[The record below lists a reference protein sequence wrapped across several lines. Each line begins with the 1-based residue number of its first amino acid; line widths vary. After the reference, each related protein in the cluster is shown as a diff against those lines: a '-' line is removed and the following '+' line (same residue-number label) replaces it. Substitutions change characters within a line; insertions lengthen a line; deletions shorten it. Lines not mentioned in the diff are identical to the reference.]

1 MKRVVLY
8 TDGACSGN
16 PGPGGWGCLLSYQNV
31 SKELSGG
38 AKETTNNRMEIT
50 AVIEGLKLLKQ
61 PCLVDL
67 YTDSKYVLEGA
78 TKWLY
83 TDSKYVLEG
92 ATKWLEG
99 WIQKNW
105 RRADKKPVSNVDLW
119 QELVPL
125 LHRHQIVWHW
135 VKGHAGEAGNERV
148 DMLACLA
155 RDEAARA

>member
-16 PGPGGWGCLLSYQNV
+16 PGPGGWGCLLIYKKNQ
-31 SKELSGG
+31 KELSGG
-38 AKETTNNRMEIT
+38 AQETTNNRMEIT

-61 PCLVDL
+61 PCVVD
-67 YTDSKYVLEGA
+67 
-78 TKWLY
+78 LY